1 MKKIAA
7 SLTIVCAMV
16 CSISF
21 AQSTTSATGTSSTT
35 GTDSSTMGSG
45 TADSTTVN
53 FVTNAAMSDMKEIT
67 AAKLALT
74 KGKSAAVKA
83 YASKMI
89 MHHTMTSKKMMALV
103 KSKGYQIPPPP
114 APTPDPTLTS
124 ATGANFDRA
133 YITLMVSDHQKA
145 VQLYQKASTNV
156 ADPDFKN
163 LAVKTLPMIKE
174 HLTSAESIASK
185 MKTSTTASSK

>member
-21 AQSTTSATGTSSTT
+21 AQSTSTAATSSTA
-35 GTDSSTMGSG
+35 GTG

-53 FVTNAAMSDMKEIT
+53 FVTNAAMSDMKEI
-67 AAKLALT
+67 AAGKMALT
-74 KGKSAAVKA
+74 KGKSAAVKS
-83 YASKMI
+83 YAKKMI
-89 MHHTMTSKKMMALV
+89 EHHTMTSQKMMALV
-103 KSKGYQIPPPP
+103 KTKGYQIPPPP
-114 APTPDPTLTS
+114 APTPDPMLTS
-124 ATGANFDRA
+124 ATGADFDRA
-133 YITLMVSDHQKA
+133 YITMMVSDHQKA
-145 VQLYQKASTNV
+145 VQLYQTASTNV

-174 HLTSAESIASK
+174 HLASAEAIASK
-185 MKTSTTASSK
+185 MKISTTATTGK